1 MTAWSA
7 EVLKRHGL
15 TGEEYARIEATL
27 GRAPSWPELGVF
39 SVLWSEHCSYKSSRV
54 HLRRLPTRGPLVI
67 QGPGENAGVID
78 AGGGHTVIFKME
90 SHNHPSF
97 IEPKQGAATGVGG
110 ILRDVFTMGA
120 RPIALL
126 DALRFGDP
134 AHPRTPHLV
143 KGVVHGI
150 GSYGNCVGVP
160 TVGGDVVFDPCYDG
174 NILVNA
180 MAVGVARADRIFL
193 GRAEGVGNPVF
204 YVGSKTGRDGI
215 HGATMASEEF
225 GAQSEEK
232 RPNVQVGDPFVE
244 KLLIEACLE
253 VMSEDLLVG
262 IQDMGAAGLTSSS
275 AEMAARSGS
284 GIVLHLD
291 RVPMRESGMTP
302 YELLLSESQERMLMV
317 CARGREARLIELVSR
332 WGLDVCEIGV
342 VTDSG
347 RFVGTWH
354 GQTVVD
360 IPVSALVDD
369 APKYERPMA
378 PPPPSPPLDLDAFP
392 QAADGD
398 FTPALSDL
406 LARPSLASKRWVYR
420 QYDHMVR
427 TGTVLR
433 PGEGDAAVVRLPETP
448 RGVAISV
455 GCNGRMCALS
465 PRRGAAM
472 AVAEAAVNVACVGAR
487 PAAITDCL
495 NFASPER
502 PAVMWSFSEA
512 IDGLALACEAL
523 DTPVVSG
530 NVSFYNET
538 EGRGIHPTPMVGLV
552 GLMPEAARAVGSA
565 FPDAG
570 LDVLLLGRVRP
581 GLAGSE
587 YAAGVGAPLCGDA
600 PDLDLTA
607 VRGLVE
613 ALLALHA
620 SDLIVS
626 AHDVAEG
633 GLAVALA
640 ECTFGAAAVGLVAA
654 APEHAERAD
663 EVLFGEGT
671 GRVIVSTRDPA
682 AVERICSQAG
692 VPVWPLGRTAGQRL
706 QITLAGRPVVDA
718 TVAELRARWATGFAG
733 AVE

>member
-134 AHPRTPHLV
+134 THPRTPHLV
-143 KGVVHGI
+143 KGVVHGV

-302 YELLLSESQERMLMV
+302 VRAAPQREPGAHADGVRSV
-317 CARGREARLIELVSR
+317 AARHVSSSSSRVGASTSVRLASSRTPGASWAPGTARPSWISPSR
-332 WGLDVCEIGV
+332 PSS
-342 VTDSG
+342 TTPRSTSG
-347 RFVGTWH
+347 PWRRRRRRP
-354 GQTVVD
+354 
-360 IPVSALVDD
+360 PV
-369 APKYERPMA
+369 
-378 PPPPSPPLDLDAFP
+378 DLDAFRRRSETTGP
-392 QAADGD
+392 PRSP
-398 FTPALSDL
+398 TSW
-406 LARPSLASKRWVYR
+406 LARRWRAS
-420 QYDHMVR
+420 
-427 TGTVLR
+427 G
-433 PGEGDAAVVRLPETP
+433 
-448 RGVAISV
+448 
-455 GCNGRMCALS
+455 GCIAN
-465 PRRGAAM
+465 
-472 AVAEAAVNVACVGAR
+472 
-487 PAAITDCL
+487 TTTW
-495 NFASPER
+495 F
-502 PAVMWSFSEA
+502 
-512 IDGLALACEAL
+512 
-523 DTPVVSG
+523 
-530 NVSFYNET
+530 
-538 EGRGIHPTPMVGLV
+538 
-552 GLMPEAARAVGSA
+552 ARA
-565 FPDAG
+565 
-570 LDVLLLGRVRP
+570 R
-581 GLAGSE
+581 
-587 YAAGVGAPLCGDA
+587 
-600 PDLDLTA
+600 
-607 VRGLVE
+607 
-613 ALLALHA
+613 
-620 SDLIVS
+620 
-626 AHDVAEG
+626 
-633 GLAVALA
+633 
-640 ECTFGAAAVGLVAA
+640 
-654 APEHAERAD
+654 
-663 EVLFGEGT
+663 
-671 GRVIVSTRDPA
+671 
-682 AVERICSQAG
+682 
-692 VPVWPLGRTAGQRL
+692 
-706 QITLAGRPVVDA
+706 
-718 TVAELRARWATGFAG
+718 
-733 AVE
+733 